1 MSLGRPK
8 KREKGKMLQKSYA
21 KPRLDSKDVT
31 LIMDSLE
38 YVSLELRDKDA
49 NDPRIKTLRDLMG
62 KVLRIHN

>member
-1 MSLGRPK
+1 
-8 KREKGKMLQKSYA
+8 MLQKSYA

-49 NDPRIKTLRDLMG
+49 NDPRIKILRDLMG
-62 KVLRIHN
+62 KVLRIHNGN

>member
-1 MSLGRPK
+1 
-8 KREKGKMLQKSYA
+8 MLQKSYA

-38 YVSLELRDKDA
+38 YVSLELRDRDS

-62 KVLRIHN
+62 KILRIHNGN

>member
-1 MSLGRPK
+1 
-8 KREKGKMLQKSYA
+8 MLQKSYA

-38 YVSLELRDKDA
+38 YVSLELRDKDS

-62 KVLRIHN
+62 KILRIHNGN

>member
-1 MSLGRPK
+1 
-8 KREKGKMLQKSYA
+8 MLQTKYA

-38 YVSLELRDKDA
+38 YVSLELRDKDS

-62 KVLRIHN
+62 KILRIHNGN

>member
-1 MSLGRPK
+1 
-8 KREKGKMLQKSYA
+8 MLQKSYA

-38 YVSLELRDKDA
+38 YVSLELRDKDS

-62 KVLRIHN
+62 KVLRIHNGN

>member
-1 MSLGRPK
+1 
-8 KREKGKMLQKSYA
+8 MLQTKYA

-38 YVSLELRDKDA
+38 YVSQELRDRDS

-62 KVLRIHN
+62 KILRIHNGN